1 SVNEP
6 DPATPSAA
14 KTASVD
20 AVYQGDMFAV
30 AEPSEVEQALEKL
43 DLDGI
48 TPRDALNQLYELKG
62 LLAK

>member
-1 SVNEP
+1 
-6 DPATPSAA
+6 
-14 KTASVD
+14 
-20 AVYQGDMFAV
+20 MFAM
-30 AEPSEVEQALEKL
+30 AEPSVVEQALEKL